1 MRVGDRNHAYSLAK
15 ARVKAWHLDFLCFGI
30 CRITVGYLAAA
41 SFLAVPLSAGEPEDA
56 AAAPLPEVAATVG
69 NESVYVAE
77 VSKVLADV
85 RRGMQGR
92 SVSPRIQ
99 AEALEQVINRRLVAQ
114 TLAQEGYN
122 PTPEQLAAL
131 LAEFKQRLTTQ
142 QITFDEFLKR
152 HGLTAALVERQ
163 LSWDSAWN
171 LYLEQQMTDEAL
183 EKYFD
188 QRRREFDG
196 SELRVS
202 HILLKVKDLDDAAD
216 VSAAVAQV
224 ERLREQILAGK
235 LTFAAA
241 AEQHSA
247 GPSRRHGGDLGF
259 IARHGAMAE
268 AFSAAAFQL
277 QPGETSRPVVT
288 PFGVHL
294 IRCTDV
300 KPGEETW
307 QTQRG
312 ALARAWSR
320 DRFLQLA
327 SAARK
332 RTPIK
337 YSGNL
342 PHFDPATH
350 KVVLPDVKR

>member
-1 MRVGDRNHAYSLAK
+1 MRLHR
-15 ARVKAWHLDFLCFGI
+15 ARHVFFSCP
-30 CRITVGYLAAA
+30 LAALLLIA
-41 SFLAVPLSAGEPEDA
+41 SPVTVPLSAAEPEG
-56 AAAPLPEVAATVG
+56 AAAPSPEVAATVG
-69 NESVYVAE
+69 DEAVYAAE

-85 RRGMQGR
+85 RRGKQGR
-92 SVSPRIQ
+92 SLSPRMQ
-99 AEALEQVINRRLVAQ
+99 AEALEQVINRRLVAR
-114 TLAQEGYN
+114 TLAKEGYN
-122 PTPEQLAAL
+122 PTPDQLASL
-131 LAEFKQRLTTQ
+131 LAEFKQRLAAQ
-142 QITFDEFLKR
+142 QLPFEEFLKR

-171 LYLEQQMTDEAL
+171 LYLDQQMTDEAL

-188 QRRREFDG
+188 GRRREFDG

-202 HILLKVKDLDDAAD
+202 HILLKVDDLDDAAA
-216 VSAAVAQV
+216 VSAAMARA
-224 ERLREQILAGK
+224 ERLREQIVAGK
-235 LTFAAA
+235 LKFAAA

-247 GPSRRHGGDLGF
+247 GPSRRQGGDLGF
-259 IARHGAMAE
+259 IPRHGAMAE

-277 QPGETSRPVVT
+277 EPGETSPPVVT

-300 KPGEETW
+300 KPGEQTW
-307 QTQRG
+307 QTQRA

-327 SAARK
+327 DACRK

-337 YSGNL
+337 YAAIL

-350 KVVLPDVKR
+350 EVILPGDGK